1 MPSFSVCLQK
11 SLKYL
16 ITSIFLIGAAQIARA
31 DITLPMPAP
40 DQINRI
46 ELDGYEQLEELYESL
61 DYTQQSWQEGKREVP
76 RLFLQTIPERWRS
89 EISDQVTVA
98 TKKRIFFRTL
108 GPLALLANEEIEFQ
122 RVALEKAIADGD
134 NTVITELATQ
144 YRVDGAPGDS
154 TTIAELRERI
164 NPVPPSLVLAQMAIE
179 SGWATSRF
187 AALGN
192 ALFGQWT
199 YDGEGITPEQQR
211 THLGDYKIA
220 SFRTPFGSVRAY
232 LLNLNT
238 HNAYADLRD
247 MRASDIAA
255 DRQSTGMELAEA
267 LIRYSERGEEYV
279 KEVQAVIRQNGLQE
293 VDNAVLEGQYYH
305 LIPTGATAQ

>member
-1 MPSFSVCLQK
+1 MPSFSVCLQN
-11 SLKYL
+11 SLKHL

-31 DITLPMPAP
+31 DITLPMPDP

-122 RVALEKAIADGD
+122 RAALEKAIADGD

-154 TTIAELRERI
+154 TTIAELRKRI

-255 DRQSTGMELAEA
+255 GEQSTGMELAAA

-293 VDNAVLEGQYYH
+293 VDNAILEGQYYH
-305 LIPTGATAQ
+305 LIPIGATAQ

>member
-1 MPSFSVCLQK
+1 MPSFSVCLQN
-11 SLKYL
+11 SLKHL

-31 DITLPMPAP
+31 DITLPMPDP

-122 RVALEKAIADGD
+122 RAALENAITDGD

-144 YRVDGAPGDS
+144 YRVDGAPGES
-154 TTIAELRERI
+154 TTIAELRKRI

-255 DRQSTGMELAEA
+255 GEQSTGMELAEA

-305 LIPTGATAQ
+305 LIPIGATAQ

>member
-1 MPSFSVCLQK
+1 MQSFSVRLRN
-11 SLKYL
+11 SLKCL
-16 ITSIFLIGAAQIARA
+16 ITSIFLIGAAHSARA
-31 DITLPMPAP
+31 DITLPMPDP
-40 DQINRI
+40 DQIKRI
-46 ELDGYEQLEELYESL
+46 ELNGYEKLEELYESL
-61 DYTQQSWQEGKREVP
+61 DYTRQSWQDGKREVP

-122 RVALEKAIADGD
+122 RAALEKAVADGD

-144 YRVDGAPGDS
+144 YRVDGAPRDS
-154 TTIAELRERI
+154 ATLAELRKRI

-238 HNAYADLRD
+238 HNAYADLRN

-255 DRQSTGMELAEA
+255 SRQSTGMELAEA

-279 KEVQAVIRQNGLQE
+279 REVQAVIRQNSLQE
-293 VDNAVLEGQYYH
+293 VDNAVLEGPYYH
-305 LIPTGATAQ
+305 LIPIGATAQ

>member
-11 SLKYL
+11 SMKYL
-16 ITSIFLIGAAQIARA
+16 IISIFLVGAAQIARA

-61 DYTQQSWQEGKREVP
+61 DYTQQSWQGGKREGP
-76 RLFLQTIPERWRS
+76 RLFLQNITERWRS

-154 TTIAELRERI
+154 TTITELRERI

-238 HNAYADLRD
+238 HNAYAGLRD

-305 LIPTGATAQ
+305 LIPIGATAQ

>member
-1 MPSFSVCLQK
+1 MPSFSVCLQN

-16 ITSIFLIGAAQIARA
+16 ITIIFLIGAAQIARA
-31 DITLPMPAP
+31 DITLPMPDP
-40 DQINRI
+40 DQIKRI
-46 ELDGYEQLEELYESL
+46 ELNGYEQLEELYESL
-61 DYTQQSWQEGKREVP
+61 DYTRQSWQDGKREVP

-122 RVALEKAIADGD
+122 RAALEKAISDGD

-154 TTIAELRERI
+154 TTIAELRKRI

-255 DRQSTGMELAEA
+255 NRQSTGMELAEA

-279 KEVQAVIRQNGLQE
+279 KEVQAVIRQNSLQE
-293 VDNAVLEGQYYH
+293 VDNAVLEGPYYH
-305 LIPTGATAQ
+305 LIPIGATAQ

>member
-1 MPSFSVCLQK
+1 MCFPRQL
-11 SLKYL
+11 L
-16 ITSIFLIGAAQIARA
+16 LIGAAQIARA
-31 DITLPMPAP
+31 DITLPMPDP

-122 RVALEKAIADGD
+122 RAALEKAIADGD

-144 YRVDGAPGDS
+144 YRVDGAPGES
-154 TTIAELRERI
+154 TTIAELRKRI

-255 DRQSTGMELAEA
+255 GEQSTGMELAAA

-293 VDNAVLEGQYYH
+293 VDNAILEGQYYH
-305 LIPTGATAQ
+305 LIPIGATAQ

>member
-11 SLKYL
+11 SMKYL

-122 RVALEKAIADGD
+122 RAALEKAIADGD

-255 DRQSTGMELAEA
+255 NRQSTGMELAEA

-305 LIPTGATAQ
+305 LIPIGATAQ

>member
-1 MPSFSVCLQK
+1 MPSFSVCLQN
-11 SLKYL
+11 SLKHL

-31 DITLPMPAP
+31 DITLPMPDP

-122 RVALEKAIADGD
+122 RAALEKAIADGD

-144 YRVDGAPGDS
+144 YRVDGAPGES
-154 TTIAELRERI
+154 TTIAELRKRI

-255 DRQSTGMELAEA
+255 GEQSTGMELAAA

-293 VDNAVLEGQYYH
+293 VDNAILEGQYYH
-305 LIPTGATAQ
+305 LIPIGATAQ